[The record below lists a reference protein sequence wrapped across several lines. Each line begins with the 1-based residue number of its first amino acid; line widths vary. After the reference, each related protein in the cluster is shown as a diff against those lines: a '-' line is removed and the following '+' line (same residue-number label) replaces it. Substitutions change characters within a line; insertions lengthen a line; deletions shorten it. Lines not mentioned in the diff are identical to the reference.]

1 MSYILGDVGGSER
14 PMFLLVAQE
23 PIPLE
28 TDEKSGVVRVAGTRV
43 TLDTLVAA
51 FNTGATSE
59 EIAQDYPSLQL
70 SDVYAVLTYYLRHRG
85 EVEEYLRQR
94 RDEAALIRKENERR
108 FPSSELRERLLAR
121 LPR

>member
-1 MSYILGDVGGSER
+1 MSDTLGDVRGSETAMPLR
-14 PMFLLVAQE
+14 ATQE

-28 TDEKSGVVRVAGTRV
+28 TDENGVVRVVGTRV

-94 RDEAALIRKENERR
+94 RDEAALIRHENERR
-108 FPSSELRERLLAR
+108 FPSSGLRERLLAR
-121 LPR
+121 LPH

>member
-1 MSYILGDVGGSER
+1 MPLAAI
-14 PMFLLVAQE
+14 QE

-28 TDEKSGVVRVAGTRV
+28 TDANGVVRVAGTRV

-51 FNTGATSE
+51 FSTGATSE
-59 EIAQDYPSLQL
+59 EIVQDYPSLEL

-85 EVEEYLRQR
+85 EVEAYLRQR
-94 RDEAALIRKENERR
+94 RDETAQVRQENERR
-108 FPSSELRERLLAR
+108 FPSSGLRERLLAR